1 MELIIDGKKIE
12 TGAGQSLLWAVR
24 ELGMDA
30 EVLSERPIAAKIA
43 GEVFNLNYI
52 PVREKTFVLT
62 GHPCVGPWP
71 HPVAWYIFCGSQTPP
86 AGRSMSEQPSS

>member
-24 ELGMDA
+24 ELGMDT

-52 PVREKTFVLT
+52 PVREKDLCADRRAG
-62 GHPCVGPWP
+62 GHPPQRVHRHQAVWRGGA
-71 HPVAWYIFCGSQTPP
+71 HCG
-86 AGRSMSEQPSS
+86 